1 MNYMNTNWNNTAFAG
16 NSIPTVGKHIP
27 QSLEPHPYNSAFVSG
42 SNTEYN
48 NHYET
53 TPPIISLP
61 KLPTSHSRNPVR
73 LFIIWK
79 KDIQTKYLLY
89 NLVSNQQTLKIYL
102 HN

>member
-27 QSLEPHPYNSAFVSG
+27 QTLEAHPYNSAFVSE

-48 NHYET
+48 NHYEA

-61 KLPTSHSRNPVR
+61 KVPTNPSRNPVS
-73 LFIIWK
+73 LFI
-79 KDIQTKYLLY
+79 L
-89 NLVSNQQTLKIYL
+89 SSKIL
-102 HN
+102 SFNFVT

>member
-1 MNYMNTNWNNTAFAG
+1 MNTNWNNTAFAG

-27 QSLEPHPYNSAFVSG
+27 QSLEAHPYNSAFVSG

-61 KLPTSHSRNPVR
+61 KLPTSPSRNPVR
-73 LFIIWK
+73 HSLSFERMICKPNIILSNQHTLQ
-79 KDIQTKYLLY
+79 IYLY
-89 NLVSNQQTLKIYL
+89 N
-102 HN
+102 

>member
-27 QSLEPHPYNSAFVSG
+27 QSLEAHPYNSAFVSE

-61 KLPTSHSRNPVR
+61 KLPTSPSRNPVR
-73 LFIIWK
+73 LFIFAMQNIIVLK
-79 KDIQTKYLLY
+79 LSYV
-89 NLVSNQQTLKIYL
+89 VSNQHTLHIY
-102 HN
+102 

>member
-1 MNYMNTNWNNTAFAG
+1 MNYMNTNWNNTAFSG

-27 QSLEPHPYNSAFVSG
+27 QSLEAHPYNSAFVSG

-61 KLPTSHSRNPVR
+61 KLPTSPSRNPVR
-73 LFIIWK
+73 LFII
-79 KDIQTKYLLY
+79 
-89 NLVSNQQTLKIYL
+89 
-102 HN
+102 

>member
-27 QSLEPHPYNSAFVSG
+27 QSLEAHPYNSAFVSE

-53 TPPIISLP
+53 TPPG
-61 KLPTSHSRNPVR
+61 TCCYCV
-73 LFIIWK
+73 
-79 KDIQTKYLLY
+79 LLDKAGGF
-89 NLVSNQQTLKIYL
+89 V
-102 HN
+102 